1 MAQINPPRTLT
12 QSQSRHHELREDAL
26 ATGASRGTEFY
37 DDHKTTI
44 IAVIVGVLVLAL
56 AIIGWRT
63 WQANKSAEGQRLLG
77 AILTE
82 YEAGNYQV
90 ALEGTESAPGLLQI
104 AEDYGSTATGEQAT
118 FFAADALYQ
127 TGDLDRALAMF
138 EDYDGDGI
146 MAASA
151 LAGQA
156 AILEDRGDHA
166 RAAALYLDAADEF
179 ESPASTPGYLLDAA
193 RAFAAAGAADDAT
206 EALDRIVEDWATSP
220 EYRTALV
227 ELGQVQAA
235 ASAVGEATGDVTA
248 APVDTT
254 AAQRSAGN
262 LQELIDSGQLNVQ
275 GNVQVDGDVV
285 VDGQ

>member
-44 IAVIVGVLVLAL
+44 IAVIVGVFVLAL

-82 YEAGNYQV
+82 YEAGNYQI

-104 AEDYGSTATGEQAT
+104 ADEYGSTATGEQAT

-138 EDYDGDGI
+138 EDYDGDDI

-156 AILEDRGDHA
+156 AIYEDRGDHA
-166 RAAALYLDAADEF
+166 RAAGLYIDAADEYD
-179 ESPASTPGYLLDAA
+179 SPASTPGYLLDAA
-193 RAFAAAGAADDAT
+193 RAFAAAGDTGEAT
-206 EALDRIVEDWATSP
+206 EALERVVNDWDTTP

-235 ASAVGEATGDVTA
+235 AAAVGEATGDVTA
-248 APVDTT
+248 APIDT
-254 AAQRSAGN
+254 SAV
-262 LQELIDSGQLNVQ
+262 LQTDQNIQEMIDSGRLRI
-275 GNVQVDGDVV
+275 GNDGSAEVV
-285 VDGQ
+285 GQ